1 MGRELDIP
9 FLKVFYVFMCYLSLA
24 VPGLRRRTGF
34 SLGAEGG
41 SSLAA
46 VPGLLTAA
54 ASLAAECGLR
64 GVQTSGAAA

>member
-1 MGRELDIP
+1 
-9 FLKVFYVFMCYLSLA
+9 MCYLSLA

>member
-9 FLKVFYVFMCYLSLA
+9 FLKVFYVFTCYLSLA
-24 VPGLRRRTGF
+24 APGLRCHTGF

-54 ASLAAECGLR
+54 ASLVVECGLR